1 MQFCEKKSTSISD
14 IMHGNRNTLTV
25 FENQRKSLV
34 QHCERSELRLHID
47 NTKVNKNAQNGQL
60 WPVFENLK
68 LAVKQ
73 CYQTD
78 PF

>member
-1 MQFCEKKSTSISD
+1 MKSNVIA
-14 IMHGNRNTLTV
+14 V
-25 FENQRKSLV
+25 FENRPKSRI

-47 NTKVNKNAQNGQL
+47 NAKVNKNAQNGQL

-68 LAVKQ
+68 LAFKQ
-73 CYQTD
+73 CYQTG